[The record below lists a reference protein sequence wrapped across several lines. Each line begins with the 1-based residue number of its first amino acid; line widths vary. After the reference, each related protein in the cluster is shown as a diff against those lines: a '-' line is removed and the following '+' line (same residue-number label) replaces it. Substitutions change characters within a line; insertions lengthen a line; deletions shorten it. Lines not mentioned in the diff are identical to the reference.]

1 MLNIIITTFLFIL
14 LVTQKILLLNEESLI
29 LLCFITFVFI
39 GMKNLGPS
47 FDTSLQVQSKVIQE
61 NISISLK
68 NLLSIFEKFR
78 VFNKNFKFNLNKF
91 VEWKNYYKNFV
102 SLLGT
107 LILNYNT
114 YHLSSTYT
122 KKLLF
127 VNKIEQHTLKLL
139 TVILIKKLSSIIK
152 IKYFYNSS
160 VKINHFLNINKILLR
175 ECIQLI
181 NLRKV

>member
-29 LLCFITFVFI
+29 LLCFIIFVFI
-39 GMKNLGPS
+39 GIKNLGS
-47 FDTSLQVQSKVIQE
+47 SVDTSLQLQSKGIQK
-61 NISISLK
+61 NLSISLK
-68 NLLSIFEKFR
+68 NLLSIFEKFI
-78 VFNKNFKFNLNKF
+78 VFNKNFRFNLNKF
-91 VEWKNYYKNFV
+91 VEWKNYYKSFV

-107 LILNYNT
+107 LILSYNT
-114 YHLSSTYT
+114 YNLSSIYT

-139 TVILIKKLSSIIK
+139 TIILVKKLSSIIK

-181 NLRKV
+181 NLRKI